1 MLIHNVPGKVLAT
14 PCGIWPRQDVR
25 VRFSYLEEGR
35 KKEEG
40 ELAIKEAEGLHLG
53 LLSGREIG

>member
-1 MLIHNVPGKVLAT
+1 LAT